1 MIKATAYFLNSIKNE
16 ILDSIY
22 WAKLPKNEF
31 TKNGFVIVEN
41 FLDPELCDEL
51 VQVGIQNTKDKSQM
65 LSENVWINVRAEAA
79 DGKDLS
85 LIHI

>member
-1 MIKATAYFLNSIKNE
+1 M
-16 ILDSIY
+16 Y

-65 LSENVWINVRAEAA
+65 LAENV
-79 DGKDLS
+79 
-85 LIHI
+85 

>member
-51 VQVGIQNTKDKSQM
+51 VQVGIQNTKYKSQM
-65 LSENVWINVRAEAA
+65 LSENVGLMLELKQPMEKIVR
-79 DGKDLS
+79 
-85 LIHI
+85 